1 MGYDPQF
8 FGGDGMDGILAIEGF
23 DTSLAEGL
31 MLMTPFNAT
40 AEDERTVT
48 FVESYK
54 ALSGSDE
61 NPNQFAADGYDC
73 MYAIYDALL
82 NIDNLSEIAAMD
94 YAERHAALCEALI
107 SVFTSADFAVDGL
120 TGPGM
125 TWQTN
130 GEVAKEIMVMT
141 VENGAYVAQ

>member
-1 MGYDPQF
+1 M
-8 FGGDGMDGILAIEGF
+8 
-23 DTSLAEGL
+23 SV
-31 MLMTPFNAT
+31 AT
-40 AEDERTVT
+40 T
-48 FVESYK
+48 
-54 ALSGSDE
+54 
-61 NPNQFAADGYDC
+61 
-73 MYAIYDALL
+73 ALL
-82 NIDNLSEIAAMD
+82 HPQLDVEERLDPAHEQIVRDTLPVVGEHIEEIAAMD